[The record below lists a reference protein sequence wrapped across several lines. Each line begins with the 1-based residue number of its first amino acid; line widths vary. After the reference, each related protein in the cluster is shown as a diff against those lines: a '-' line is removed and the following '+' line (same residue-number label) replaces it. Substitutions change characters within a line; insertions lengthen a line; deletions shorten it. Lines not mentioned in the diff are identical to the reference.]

1 MTKLRVFL
9 ADDHAVVREGLK
21 AMIIAQKDMEI
32 VGEAG
37 DGPEA
42 ILKAREIKPDIMVLD
57 VSMPSLNGAKVTE
70 MLKAANPQIKVL
82 ALTVHEDKAYLKQLL
97 AAGAAGYVLKRAA
110 GQELIHAIR
119 TVAAGGVYLDPSL
132 ASKVLSTIVGK
143 HSINDAFRMNDLS
156 ERESEVL
163 RLIAHGY
170 TNKEIASQLDISVKT
185 VETYK
190 TRSME
195 KLGLKSRADIVRC
208 ALQQGWLQQQP

>member
-1 MTKLRVFL
+1 
-9 ADDHAVVREGLK
+9 
-21 AMIIAQKDMEI
+21 MIVAQKDMEV
-32 VGEAG
+32 VGEAE
-37 DGPEA
+37 DGPDT
-42 ILKAREIKPDIMVLD
+42 LKKVKELTPDVVVMD

-70 MLKAANPQIKVL
+70 LLKQSNPNVKVL

-97 AAGAAGYVLKRAA
+97 GAGAAGYVLKRAA
-110 GQELIHAIR
+110 GGELLHAIR
-119 TVAAGGVYLDPSL
+119 TVATGGIYLDPSL
-132 ASKVLSTIVGK
+132 AGKVLGNLMGK
-143 HSINDAFRMNDLS
+143 QSVSDIFRLSELS

-170 TNKEIASQLDISVKT
+170 TNKEIAAQLGISVKT

-208 ALQQGWLQQQP
+208 ALQQGWLQAN